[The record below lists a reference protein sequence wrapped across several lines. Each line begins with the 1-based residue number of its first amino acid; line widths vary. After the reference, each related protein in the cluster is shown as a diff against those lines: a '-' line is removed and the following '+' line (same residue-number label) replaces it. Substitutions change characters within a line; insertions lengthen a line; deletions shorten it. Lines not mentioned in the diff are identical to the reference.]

1 MADNPLVH
9 VPAALPVLTKA
20 NALRR
25 RIQGRLTSFDMIQ
38 WNDVAY
44 GERMRQHV
52 HIWELNDLCPRDGWP
67 VVLLIHGGGW
77 REGSWRDYESF
88 GPQLSRK
95 GFMVAAMDYRLAPE
109 HPWPAQLEDVIEAIA
124 FLRSQLTDPDRLAV
138 WGHSAGG
145 HLAMMAALAKPE
157 WVRCAVAL
165 GAPSSLDAI
174 DPMEVHDV
182 FGDSSLEEASPAHV
196 VCDEAPPMLLVHGTA
211 DMVCPIEQARAH
223 AQTRN
228 GVELL
233 EVVDGDHGIRWPPI
247 ASLRARSQA
256 VTWMVKQMD
265 MPQRGSKWR
274 RRKKG
279 KR

>member
-1 MADNPLVH
+1 MAENPLVH
-9 VPAALPVLTKA
+9 VPSALPVLSKV

-25 RIQGRLTSFDMIQ
+25 RVQGRVASFDMIQ
-38 WNDVAY
+38 WDQVAY

-52 HIWELNDLCPRDGWP
+52 HIWEMNDLCPRDGWP

-95 GFMVAAMDYRLAPE
+95 GFMVAAMDYRLAPD
-109 HPWPAQLEDVIEAIA
+109 HPWPAQLEDVLEAIA

-145 HLAMMAALAKPE
+145 HLAMMAALSKPE

-165 GAPSSLDAI
+165 GAPSSLDAL
-174 DPMEVHDV
+174 DSTETQEV
-182 FGDSSLEEASPAHV
+182 FGDVSLEDASPSRVSAADV
-196 VCDEAPPMLLVHGTA
+196 PPILLVHGTA
-211 DMVCPIEQARAH
+211 DRVCPIEQARDH
-223 AQTRN
+223 AEQRP
-228 GVELL
+228 
-233 EVVDGDHGIRWPPI
+233 EVSLIEVPDGDHGIRWPPLS
-247 ASLRARSQA
+247 ALRARKRA
-256 VTWMVKQMD
+256 VSWMIEQMD
-265 MPQRGSKWR
+265 MPDRGSKWK